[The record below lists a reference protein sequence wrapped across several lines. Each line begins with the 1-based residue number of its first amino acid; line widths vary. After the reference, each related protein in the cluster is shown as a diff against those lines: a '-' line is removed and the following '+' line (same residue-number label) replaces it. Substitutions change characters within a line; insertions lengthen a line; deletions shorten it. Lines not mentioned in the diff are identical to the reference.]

1 MCTNQNGSFLCP
13 CDENYEY
20 SQVKEIC
27 QAKSTFGSA
36 KLVFSGVREIRTLEL
51 PDNEKYSS
59 IIQDQKFIQQ
69 AIGMYLHNVK
79 TFMIANTFSPV
90 STLVS

>member
-27 QAKSTFGSA
+27 QAKSTFGFA

-69 AIGMYLHNVK
+69 AIGMYLLE
-79 TFMIANTFSPV
+79 NTQCENLYDCQYFI
-90 STLVS
+90 